1 MIKYSYNKVTKN
13 TIKLY
18 SKTTNTCLK
27 NMELLF
33 YFADFPIAASFPHF
47 LNGDKALLKS
57 ITGLKPNE
65 ENHGSYL
72 IVEPVCI

>member
-1 MIKYSYNKVTKN
+1 
-13 TIKLY
+13 
-18 SKTTNTCLK
+18 
-27 NMELLF
+27 MELLF
-33 YFADFPIAASFPHF
+33 YIADFPIAASFPHF